1 MINIYTMAPPP
12 TIIKVN
18 SKTYSI
24 QILNGE
30 MENMVNQIE
39 AEKENI
45 RRTRERLNS
54 SLSNL
59 SINYDALLLMYIQQT
74 GEFPPS

>member
-1 MINIYTMAPPP
+1 MAPPP

-59 SINYDALLLMYIQQT
+59 SINYDALLLMYIRQT

>member
-1 MINIYTMAPPP
+1 MAPPP

-18 SKTYSI
+18 SKTYNI
-24 QILNGE
+24 QILNEE
-30 MENMVNQIE
+30 MQNMINEIE
-39 AEKENI
+39 VEKENI
-45 RRTRERLNS
+45 RRTRERLKS
-54 SLSNL
+54 QLSNL

>member
-1 MINIYTMAPPP
+1 MAPPP

>member
-1 MINIYTMAPPP
+1 MAPPP

-39 AEKENI
+39 AEKETI

-54 SLSNL
+54 QLSNQ
-59 SINYDALLLMYIQQT
+59 SINYNALLLMYIQQT